1 MKTYYTICIN
11 NKDFEVS
18 LENGKIYQAIP
29 DNVAEKKNLI
39 RVIDESGEDFL
50 FPKENFIF
58 LKESKT
64 KNTYEIEKETFKKYF
79 DTKYN
84 YKPPIFMIKDK
95 K

>member
-11 NKDFEVS
+11 NKNFEVS

-29 DNVAEKKNLI
+29 DNIAEKNNLI

-58 LKESKT
+58 LKESGT
-64 KNTYEIEKETFKKYF
+64 KDTYEIEKKIFKKYF
-79 DTKYN
+79 STRYN
-84 YKPPIFMIKDK
+84 SKPSVFMVKDK

>member
-29 DNVAEKKNLI
+29 DNVAEKNNLI

-58 LKESKT
+58 LKESET
-64 KNTYEIEKETFKKYF
+64 KDKYQIEKKIFNKYF
-79 DTKYN
+79 ETKYN
-84 YKPPIFMIKDK
+84 YKPSSFIVKDK